1 MIRVEFAAM
10 DSEVCESMSRSE
22 FHFLIDLTGTYIE
35 SAAEEAWEYGGVEYA
50 RCRAA
55 DEDISAFDSV
65 IECALFV
72 FRIDFGDEFLLYA
85 VSLAIVKEDAFG
97 VQDGHV
103 FRFYAVFEEQTSDRS
118 TGSASAIHDDFHIFD
133 LFADDFES
141 TEECCQSSDRSAVL
155 VIVEDRDVHDLFQF
169 VFDVIA
175 FRGRDIFEVDAGE
188 VLFEQ
193 FDCVD
198 EFLRILGVQSDRDR
212 IDLSESLVQCGFA
225 FHDRHSSSCA
235 DIAHAEDT
243 GAIRND
249 GYDIASPGQFQGQVF
264 IVFDR
269 EARSGYTRGVYDREV
284 VIAFDSSIQVG
295 LDHLMFFSSECECFF
310 FEFCSIH
317 CFLLKKRLILYASA
331 TSNGAALYL
340 IFDGRKISAIEDLIH
355 FLLQQAADAF
365 PFLAIQLCLFH
376 IEEVVIQIEI
386 MDQHLRVENIFLIY
400 IDVHHVVL
408 IAQLRCH
415 VVLDGIDTVVDEDLL
430 ALHVTRKAAHA
441 VVSDDDIRIEGLE
454 EKIQRIQRRDL
465 PAGRYIDVCTE
476 GTDAILRMHFRIR
489 MDSDMALVK
498 MAHHILLLDFFLC
511 DQHRDGCALRVI
523 VL

>member
-1 MIRVEFAAM
+1 M
-10 DSEVCESMSRSE
+10 DSEVCESMSSSE

-35 SAAEEAWEYGGVEYA
+35 SAAEEAWEYGGVVDLVRHIASAGAIDVNAFFFGFFVHDFRYRVCHSEDNALVVHGLDGFYVEYA

-85 VSLAIVKEDAFG
+85 VSLTIVKEDAFG

-103 FRFYAVFEEQTSDRS
+103 FRFYAVFEEQTGDRS
-118 TGSASAIHDDFHIFD
+118 TGSASAIHDDLHIFD

-188 VLFEQ
+188 VLFQQ
-193 FDCVD
+193 FDGVD

-225 FHDRHSSSCA
+225 FHDRHSSSCS
-235 DIAHAEDT
+235 DIAHAENT
-243 GAIRND
+243 GAIGND

-284 VIAFDSSIQVG
+284 VIAFDSSIQAG

-317 CFLLKKRLILYASA
+317 CFLLKK
-331 TSNGAALYL
+331 
-340 IFDGRKISAIEDLIH
+340 D
-355 FLLQQAADAF
+355 
-365 PFLAIQLCLFH
+365 
-376 IEEVVIQIEI
+376 
-386 MDQHLRVENIFLIY
+386 
-400 IDVHHVVL
+400 
-408 IAQLRCH
+408 
-415 VVLDGIDTVVDEDLL
+415 
-430 ALHVTRKAAHA
+430 
-441 VVSDDDIRIEGLE
+441 
-454 EKIQRIQRRDL
+454 
-465 PAGRYIDVCTE
+465 
-476 GTDAILRMHFRIR
+476 
-489 MDSDMALVK
+489 
-498 MAHHILLLDFFLC
+498 
-511 DQHRDGCALRVI
+511 
-523 VL
+523 